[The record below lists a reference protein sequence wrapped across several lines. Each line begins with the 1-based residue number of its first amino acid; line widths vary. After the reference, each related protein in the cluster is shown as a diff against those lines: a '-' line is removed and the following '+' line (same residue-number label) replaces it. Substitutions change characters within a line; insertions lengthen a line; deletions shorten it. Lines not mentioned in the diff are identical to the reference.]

1 MTNTNAKPP
10 ARSLWFIPGR
20 PGVDPSLRLF
30 CFPYAGG
37 GAVIYRRWAESLPR
51 SVEVLAVQPP
61 GRGNRIREAPLLR
74 VSAIVEALAAE
85 VVPYLDRPFA
95 FFGHSLGALVAFEL
109 ARRLRRERGV
119 EPARL
124 FVSGRRAPH
133 VPGDEPVTHDL
144 PATEFIAE
152 LRRLNGTPPE
162 VLEHEELMELMIP
175 LLRADFEVCET
186 YKFEPGPPLTC
197 PVTAFG
203 GIEDRDVTREYIAAW
218 REHTTGPFLMRMLP
232 GDHFFIHSAEATLLQ
247 VVARELHELTTA
259 RGAD

>member
-1 MTNTNAKPP
+1 MTNTSAKTP
-10 ARSLWFIPGR
+10 AKSPWLIPGR
-20 PGVDPSLRLF
+20 PGVNLSLRLF

-61 GRGNRIREAPLLR
+61 GRGNRMREAPLLR

-133 VPGDEPVTHDL
+133 VSSDDGVTHDL

-152 LRRLNGTPPE
+152 LRRLKGTPPE

-186 YKFEPGPPLTC
+186 YEFEPGPPLAC

-203 GIEDRDVTREYIAAW
+203 GIEDRDVTREHIAAW

-247 VVARELHELTTA
+247 VVARELHELTAA
-259 RGAD
+259 REAN